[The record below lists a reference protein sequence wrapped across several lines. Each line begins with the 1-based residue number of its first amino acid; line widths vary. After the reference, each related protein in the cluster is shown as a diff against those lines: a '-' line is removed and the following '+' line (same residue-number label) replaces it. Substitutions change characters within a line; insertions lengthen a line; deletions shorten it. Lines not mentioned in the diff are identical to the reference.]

1 MKLSKKCIILVGIC
15 LLVFCANVHAET
27 MYVKDVLRLPLRTGQ
42 SVEYKIIAVIESSQ
56 AVEVLQSEGEW
67 SRVRLPNEKEGWVQ
81 TRYLTSAATHKM
93 KLEDLEKKHKNLTAQ
108 ASALLEEN
116 AELKGEKQKLSA
128 QLTENEKALKKI
140 RIDFESL
147 KSDSAEFLKLKTKYD
162 AAAAEL
168 ADKTQRLQDLEEQ
181 LSSLQLYHYI
191 KWFLAG
197 SGVLLVGF
205 IIGFSAK
212 RQRRRPSLL

>member
-1 MKLSKKCIILVGIC
+1 MKLSKKCIILIGIC
-15 LLVFCANVHAET
+15 LVVFCGNVYAET
-27 MYVKDVLRLPLRTGQ
+27 MYVRDVLRLPLRTGQ

-56 AVEVLQSEGEW
+56 EVEVLQSEGEW
-67 SRVRLPNEKEGWVQ
+67 SLVRLPNEKEGWVQ
-81 TRYLTSAATHKM
+81 TRYLTSAVTHKI
-93 KLEDLEKKHKNLTAQ
+93 KLENLEKKHKNLMAQ

-116 AELKGEKQKLSA
+116 AKLKGEKQKLGA
-128 QLTENEKALKKI
+128 QFAENEKALKRI
-140 RIDFESL
+140 RSDFDSL
-147 KSDSAEFLKLKTKYD
+147 KAESAEFLKLKTNYD

-168 ADKTQRLQDLEEQ
+168 ADKTERLQNLEEQ
-181 LSSLQLYHYI
+181 LSSFQLYHYI